1 MAQKDTGAHRPGKT
15 KETTLTPLMA
25 QYQEIKSR
33 YPGMILFFRL
43 GDFYELFGE
52 DALEASPILE
62 VVLTRR
68 QETPMCGVPYHA
80 VNAYLRKLIKA
91 GRKVAICEQLEE
103 PSAGRG
109 IVKRGVVRVITP
121 GTILEDNLL
130 EARQNNFLVAVY
142 PSEKHDRYGLAA
154 VDISTGEFL
163 ATELAGRELENEIM
177 RLAPGEI
184 IAPQHFAATGALS
197 RVQSLS
203 GAPLTPLEDWY
214 YTFPEAQSRLFKH
227 LKLQSLKPIGLENR
241 PLAVCSAGGVLA
253 YIEKTQIDRMP
264 PLAAVRYY
272 SLDHYLL
279 LDSTAV
285 RNLELVEGLTTRT
298 RENSL
303 LSCMDATLTA
313 MGGRLLRQW
322 VLQPLLSLCA
332 IERRHQAVGYLL
344 DEGIGRR
351 SIRDGLKKMADIER
365 ILGRLASGAAGPREV
380 AALKTSLSLLSV
392 LCFDLSSRTPLAE
405 SPESIRELAARLAM
419 PDDVINL
426 IAAAFVDEP
435 PATLKDGGVIRP
447 GCDAELD
454 ELRRISTDSRE
465 LISRMESGE
474 RQRTGINTLKIG
486 YTSVFGYYL
495 EVTKSNLHLVPQEY
509 IRKQTVAGGERFITP
524 ELKAFEEKV
533 LSADEKI
540 LRIEERIFR
549 AVREGILVHAAR
561 LQDTAA
567 AVAELDIFATF
578 AENAALYDYCRPVID
593 ESYDLEIRDGRHPVI
608 ERAVKSGSFV
618 PNDVLLNGTT
628 DQLILLTGPNMA
640 GKSTYLR
647 QVALIVIMAQMG
659 SYVPC
664 ASCRIGLVDR
674 IFTRIGA
681 GDNLSGGESTFMV
694 EMHETAN
701 ILNQNTPRSLIIL
714 DEVGRGTSTYDG
726 ISIAWATVEYLSS
739 LQKKNGNGPKVL
751 FATHYFELTGLQG
764 TLPGVRN
771 YNVSVKEWQGNV
783 LFLHKIVEGAADR
796 SYGIHVAQ
804 LAGLPQEVI
813 RRGNEILVELEQ
825 NAMHTAPA
833 ASAPQPQ
840 LDLFAAQRPVFM
852 DEFDKIDVN
861 SITPLEA
868 LQILSR
874 WKKA

>member
-1 MAQKDTGAHRPGKT
+1 MAQKDTGVNRPGKT
-15 KETTLTPLMA
+15 KEASLTPLMQ
-25 QYQEIKSR
+25 QYQEIKAR

-43 GDFYELFGE
+43 GDFYELFGA
-52 DALEASPILE
+52 DALDSAPILE

-80 VNAYLRKLIKA
+80 VNAYVRKLIKA

-103 PSAGRG
+103 PGAGRG

-130 EARQNNFLVAVY
+130 EARQNNFLLAVF
-142 PSEKHDRYGLAA
+142 PSEKGDRFGVAA
-154 VDISTGEFL
+154 VDISTGDFI
-163 ATELAGRELENEIM
+163 ATELAAGELGNEIS
-177 RLAPGEI
+177 RLSPGEI
-184 IAPQHFAATGALS
+184 VAPQGFAGSGLLS
-197 RVQSLS
+197 RVQS
-203 GAPLTPLEDWY
+203 AAAVPVTPLEDWY
-214 YTFPEAQSRLFKH
+214 YSFPEAQNRLFKH
-227 LKLQSLKPIGLENR
+227 LKLQSLKPIGLDNR
-241 PLAVCSAGGVLA
+241 PLAACAAGGVLA

-264 PLAAVRYY
+264 PLSSLRYY
-272 SLDHYLL
+272 SLDQFLL

-285 RNLELVEGLTTRT
+285 RNLELVEGLTTRS

-303 LSCMDATLTA
+303 LSCMDATQTA

-322 VLQPLLSLCA
+322 VLQPLLSPGA
-332 IERRHQAVGYLL
+332 IERRHSAVAYLL
-344 DEGIGRR
+344 DEGLGRR
-351 SIRDGLKKMADIER
+351 EIRDSLKRMADIER
-365 ILGRLASGAAGPREV
+365 ILGRLATGAAGPREV
-380 AALKTSLSLLSV
+380 AGLKQSLAQLPALCAALLPH
-392 LCFDLSSRTPLAE
+392 TPLAE
-405 SPESIRELAARLAM
+405 SPEIIGELRVRLEM
-419 PDDVINL
+419 PQGVVDL
-426 IAAAFVDEP
+426 IAGALVDEP
-435 PATLKDGGVIRP
+435 PATLKDGGVIRQ

-465 LISRMESGE
+465 LISRMESSE
-474 RQRTGINTLKIG
+474 RARTGISTLKIG

-524 ELKAFEEKV
+524 ELKSFEEKV

-540 LRIEERIFR
+540 ARIEERIFR
-549 AVREGILVHAAR
+549 AVREGILAHAPR
-561 LQDTAA
+561 LQDIAA
-567 AVAELDIFATF
+567 AAAELDIYAAF
-578 AENAALYDYCRPVID
+578 AEHAALYNYCRPVID
-593 ESYDLEIRDGRHPVI
+593 ESYDLDIRDGRHPVI

-618 PNDVLLNGTT
+618 PNDARLNGAA

-647 QVALIVIMAQMG
+647 QVALIVVMAQMG
-659 SYVPC
+659 SFVPC
-664 ASCRIGLVDR
+664 ASCRVGLVDR

-739 LQKKNGNGPKVL
+739 LQQKHGNGPKVL

-764 TLPGVRN
+764 TLPGVKN

-804 LAGLPQEVI
+804 LAGLPSAVI
-813 RRGNEILVELEQ
+813 RRAHGILSELER
-825 NAMHTAPA
+825 NAMHAAPA
-833 ASAPQPQ
+833 QSVPAPQ
-840 LDLFAAQRPVFM
+840 LDLFASARPVFM
-852 DEFDKIDVN
+852 DEFDKIDVDA
-861 SITPLEA
+861 ITPLEA